1 MTMRDEGVEPRLRRD
16 PRASSLLAMQ
26 VAAELILFLLPVTFS
41 ALTLFC
47 LKLFLQDS
55 IRRMDD
61 LPRWLLL
68 ISVVA
73 ASLAVSSYAVGASLR
88 RYLPPLEYSLWTSII
103 FSLLVFLTV
112 ILWCIGAEILFLYSL
127 GISLAAGTVIFVV
140 VGIPLMAAKARYR
153 RK

>member
-1 MTMRDEGVEPRLRRD
+1 MTDERGEPVLKRD
-16 PRASSLLAMQ
+16 PRATNILAMQ
-26 VAAELILFLLPVTFS
+26 VAAELILFLLPVICS

-47 LKLFLQDS
+47 LKLFLQDA
-55 IRRMDD
+55 IRRMDG

-88 RYLPPLEYSLWTSII
+88 RYLPPLEYTLWTSTI
-103 FSLLVFLTV
+103 FGLLVLLTV
-112 ILWCIGAEILFLYSL
+112 MLWCIGAEILFLYSL
-127 GISLAAGTVIFVV
+127 GISLAAGILIFVA
-140 VGIPLMAAKARYR
+140 VGIPLMAGKARGR